1 MKLFLA
7 NTMLFVGSI
16 WENESGSFLFV
27 LSLWL
32 LVAARKLCSISNG
45 KNTGSG
51 TKPTLS
57 LYLIQ
62 LSTYV
67 PYYLTAFGA
76 ILMYSFWQVPSD
88 PTHVKVRTILQQ
100 NVEHKQ
106 TY

>member
-1 MKLFLA
+1 
-7 NTMLFVGSI
+7 MLVGYLDI
-16 WENESGSFLFV
+16 GSKDDLQAKF
-27 LSLWL
+27 
-32 LVAARKLCSISNG
+32 ISNG

-51 TKPTLS
+51 TKRTLS

-67 PYYLTAFGA
+67 PYYLSVFGA
-76 ILMYSFWQVPSD
+76 ILIYLFCQEPSD
-88 PTHVKVRTILQQ
+88 PMHVNVRTILQQ